1 MDKMK
6 INMVK
11 DYLSDLPEGGIVLC
25 QEDGNSERQWVIESD
40 SLSLTINFD
49 TPLGEGRERKLV
61 TFLADGKNLLKYLL
75 EEAEHWI
82 GNNDDL
88 MRSFHVVFTQLM
100 DENTALKKTVAL
112 ITDTVDEVKQEQE
125 DVSG

>member
-11 DYLSDLPEGGIVLC
+11 DYLSDLPEGGSVLC
-25 QEDGNSERQWVIESD
+25 QEDGNSDRQWVIESN
-40 SLSLTINFD
+40 SLSITLHFD
-49 TPLGEGRERKLV
+49 PPLGEGRERKLV

-75 EEAEHWI
+75 EEAEHFI
-82 GNNDDL
+82 GNNEDL
-88 MRSFHVVFTQLM
+88 RKSFYVVFTQLM
-100 DENTALKKTVAL
+100 DENTDLKRTVSI